1 MPAEWTAHRATWLAW
16 PHNRNDWPGKLMSVT
31 WCYTEVVR
39 HLSVWE
45 PVAILFEDK
54 ANEHR
59 ALHRLKRA
67 GVDLS
72 RIERFRCPTNRSW
85 IRDSG
90 GTFVR
95 RQGQKNVASEV
106 ALVDW
111 RFNGWAKYNDWSY
124 DNRLPERIASE
135 RALRRF
141 VAVEPS
147 QRNPVVFESGS
158 LDVNGEG
165 VGLATEQCL
174 LDETIQPR
182 NPGLG
187 RASIERLLADY
198 LGVNTLIWLGRG
210 IAGDDTHGHV
220 DDIARF
226 VAPNTVVAATEFDS
240 SDINYAPLAE
250 NLERLQG
257 VRTKAGRLT
266 VVPIPMPRP
275 LQFAGQ
281 RLPASYLNFYVA
293 NGVVLVPTFNDPADR
308 LALGQLADLFPEHK
322 VTGIHA
328 IDLVL
333 GLGTLH
339 CLTLQ
344 EPRP

>member
-16 PHNRNDWPGKLMSVT
+16 PHNRNDWPGKLMSVA

-39 HLSVWE
+39 HLSVCE

-72 RIERFRCPTNRSW
+72 RIEPFRCPTNRSW

-95 RQGQKNVASEV
+95 RQRQKNIVSEV

-111 RFNGWAKYNDWSY
+111 RFNGWAKYNDWSC
-124 DNRLPERIASE
+124 DNRLPERIANE

-257 VRTKAGRLT
+257 VQTKAGRLT